1 MRLRTIGLALVATGF
16 MASSALAQAT
26 MQPIPNPSDKAAHSA
41 KQEHKAKKKKAAK
54 TEAAAPADATKA
66 PADATPKK

>member
-1 MRLRTIGLALVATGF
+1 VKLKTIGLALVATGF

-26 MQPIPNPSDKAAHSA
+26 MQPIPNPSDKAAHAA
-41 KQEHKAKKKKAAK
+41 KQHKAKKKKAAK
-54 TEAAAPADATKA
+54 AEAAAPADASKA